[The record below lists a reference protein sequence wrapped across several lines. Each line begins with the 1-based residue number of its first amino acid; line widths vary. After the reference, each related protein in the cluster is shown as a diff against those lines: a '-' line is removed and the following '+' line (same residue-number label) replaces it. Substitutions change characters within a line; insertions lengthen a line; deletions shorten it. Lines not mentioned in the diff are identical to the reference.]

1 MIEWTDFPIGDHRI
15 ACPACAKRPN
25 DKTMGVTVAG
35 DEHGVAHCFRCSY
48 VETRQHERELTV
60 EERKAFA
67 RRMDA
72 LRRQHETEQRQR
84 QAEAAAAAA
93 LRWAAATPVAGHP
106 YLTAK
111 QVKAHGLRLGDWQK
125 KDPQTGEVVTLRS
138 VLYVPMRDPSGVLRS
153 LQGITEEGE
162 KLFLSGGR
170 VKGSYH
176 SIGRPSGRLLIA
188 EGYATAAT
196 LHEATGDAVAVA
208 FNAGNLMAVAQAL
221 RSKFP
226 CLSLVIAADDDHQTR
241 DPRTGELS
249 NPGVTAARAAAL
261 KVGGKVAAP
270 DFSGLPRTS
279 KDTDFNDLMRLAGA
293 VKIGGAE

>member
-1 MIEWTDFPIGDHRI
+1 MIDWTEFAIGDHRI
-15 ACPACAKRPN
+15 ACPVCARKRS
-25 DKTMGVTVAG
+25 DKTMGVTVRGEG
-35 DEHGVAHCFRCSY
+35 DGVARCFRCNY
-48 VETRQHERELTV
+48 IETRQEERELTQ

-67 RRMDA
+67 RRMEA
-72 LRRQHETEQRQR
+72 LRRQHDAEQRQR
-84 QAEAAAAAA
+84 QAEAAAMAA
-93 LRWAAATPVAGHP
+93 LRWAAAVPAVAHP

-111 QVKAHGLRLGDWQK
+111 TVKAHGLRLGDWPT
-125 KDPQTGEVVTLRS
+125 KDRLTGEPVTLRS
-138 VLYVPMRDPSGVLRS
+138 VLYVPMRDSSGVLRS
-153 LQGITEEGE
+153 LQGITERGE

-170 VKGSYH
+170 VKGCYH

-188 EGYATAAT
+188 EGYATGAT

-226 CLSLVIAADDDHQTR
+226 CLSLVLAADDDHETR
-241 DPRTGELS
+241 DPRSGELT

-261 KVGGKVAAP
+261 KVGGKVAVP
-270 DFSGLPRTS
+270 DFSGLARTP

-293 VKIGGAE
+293 LKIGGAE